1 MWTCKSERQEKFHL
15 ETPDLYPAWF
25 TQYEVG
31 HPEVTQRLDID
42 FKDPKEALA
51 SILKYFVADLL
62 GESLI
67 SDEDFKTKLLKLNL
81 CDICMLDDFVN
92 LYIGYIFSLKTL
104 DRKMFWIKGFFFQNI
119 LSMEWSNTKEIRSFT
134 TKGL

>member
-1 MWTCKSERQEKFHL
+1 M
-15 ETPDLYPAWF
+15 
-25 TQYEVG
+25 
-31 HPEVTQRLDID
+31 DIV

-67 SDEDFKTKLLKLNL
+67 SDEDFETKLLKLNI

-104 DRKMFWIKGFFFQNI
+104 DRKMFWIKGFFPKYLI
-119 LSMEWSNTKEIRSFT
+119 HGTI
-134 TKGL
+134 